1 MEKFCSSLE
10 SKLKEADLELKKMG
24 ELKAERDELLI
35 KLRKAEQ
42 DLQQLKILL
51 NEREREGLV
60 MTEISLITL
69 NFDLFIL

>member
-1 MEKFCSSLE
+1 
-10 SKLKEADLELKKMG
+10 MG